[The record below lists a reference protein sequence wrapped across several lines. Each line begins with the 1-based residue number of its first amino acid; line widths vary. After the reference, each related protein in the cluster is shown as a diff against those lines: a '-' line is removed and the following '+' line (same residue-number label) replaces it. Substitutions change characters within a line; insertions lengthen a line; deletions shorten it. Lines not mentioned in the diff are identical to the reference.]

1 MQSIAFLRN
10 GRTIIA
16 QVYKTYMEPQGDG
29 KYLEVLFCEDANES
43 RYRVPISEVIVKG
56 LKRDAQKSGNKGAR
70 KKRKDK
76 RANRRA
82 TACAN

>member
-1 MQSIAFLRN
+1 MQSVAFLRN
-10 GRTIIA
+10 GKTIIA

-56 LKRDAQKSGNKGAR
+56 VKRDAQKPSNKGAKPKGKGKGRNR
-70 KKRKDK
+70 KV
-76 RANRRA
+76 
-82 TACAN
+82 TA